1 MTVRKQLA
9 IGCVVLAIVAGIA
22 YGATKYLRKELFPV
36 ELGTK
41 APDFK
46 ALTLDSIPREKRL
59 ADYRDQVLMINVWA
73 TWCLPCRVE
82 MPSIEALNK
91 AYASKGLKI
100 VAVSIDDPGTD
111 ATIRAFVKQYG
122 LTFEVLHD
130 AQGRISDQYD
140 ITGYP
145 ETFIVGKDGIIRKKL
160 MSATDWNS
168 PDARAL
174 VERLL
179 SEESESPPRGML
191 PGRN

>member
-9 IGCVVLAIVAGIA
+9 IGCVVLALVAAIA
-22 YGATKYLRKELFPV
+22 YGATQYLRKELFPV
-36 ELGTK
+36 EIGSK

-46 ALTLDSIPREKRL
+46 AFTLDSIPREKRL
-59 ADYRDQVLMINVWA
+59 ADYRGKVLMINVWA

-91 AYASKGLKI
+91 AYGPKGLKI
-100 VAVSIDDPGTD
+100 LAVSIDDPGTD
-111 ATIRAFVKQYG
+111 STIRAFVKQYR
-122 LTFEVLHD
+122 LSFEVLHD
-130 AQGRISDQYD
+130 PQGAISDAYD
-140 ITGYP
+140 VTGYP

-174 VERLL
+174 VDRLL
-179 SEESESPPRGML
+179 SEESESSSRGML

>member
-9 IGCVVLAIVAGIA
+9 IASVVLAIVAAIA
-22 YGATKYLRKELFPV
+22 YGATRYLRKELFPV

-46 ALTLDSIPREKRL
+46 AFTLDSIPREKRL
-59 ADYRDQVLMINVWA
+59 ADYRGKVLMINVWA

-91 AYASKGLKI
+91 TYASKGLKI

-122 LTFEVLHD
+122 LTFEILHD
-130 AQGRISDQYD
+130 PQNGISDLYD

-145 ETFIVGKDGIIRKKL
+145 ETFIVGKDGVIRKKL

-168 PDARAL
+168 PEARAL
-174 VERLL
+174 VDRLL
-179 SEESESPPRGML
+179 TEQTES
-191 PGRN
+191 

>member
-22 YGATKYLRKELFPV
+22 YGATQYLRKELFPV
-36 ELGTK
+36 ELGSK
-41 APDFK
+41 APDFT

-59 ADYRDQVLMINVWA
+59 ADYRGKVLMINVWA

-91 AYASKGLKI
+91 AYAPKGLKI
-100 VAVSIDDPGTD
+100 LAVSVDDPGTD

-130 AQGRISDQYD
+130 GQGKISELYD
-140 ITGYP
+140 ISGYP
-145 ETFIVGKDGIIRKKL
+145 ETFIVGKDGVIRKKL

-168 PDARAL
+168 PEARAL
-174 VERLL
+174 VDRLL
-179 SEESESPPRGML
+179 AEKIDS
-191 PGRN
+191 

>member
-1 MTVRKQLA
+1 MTGRQQLA
-9 IGCVVLAIVAGIA
+9 IACVVIGVTAAIA

-46 ALTLDSIPREKRL
+46 AYTLDSVPKAKSL
-59 ADYRDQVLMINVWA
+59 ADYRGKVLMINVWA

-91 AYASKGLKI
+91 EYAQKGLKI

-111 ATIRAFVKQYG
+111 STVRAFVKQYG

-130 AQGRISDQYD
+130 PQAKISEAYD

-145 ETFIVGKDGIIRKKL
+145 ETFIVGKDGVIRRKL
-160 MSATDWNS
+160 MSATNWNS
-168 PDARAL
+168 PEARAL
-174 VERLL
+174 VDRLL
-179 SEESESPPRGML
+179 AERTD
-191 PGRN
+191 